1 MYWIPEQSFRDQT
14 VAVLG
19 SGPSMSQGVADSVK
33 HLPRIAINTT
43 YKLARDAD
51 IIYGADAMWWRQWEE
66 DVKDLPGLKV
76 SIEYRAGIH
85 PNGPEFVRVLRWGG
99 TSGYDDRPGYVRWGG
114 HGGYQALHLAAS
126 MGAKRVLLF
135 GFDCHGGHWHGTHPS
150 PLGNP
155 LEQTLKSWM
164 GYLEDLAP
172 ILEARGVEVFN
183 CSPIS
188 RLECFLKFDS
198 LMASA

>member
-19 SGPSMSQGVADSVK
+19 SGPSMSQSVADSVK

-43 YKLARDAD
+43 YQLARDAD
-51 IIYGADAMWWRQWEE
+51 IIYGADSMWWRQWEH
-66 DVKDLPGLKV
+66 DVKDLPGTKV
-76 SIEYRAGIH
+76 SIEYRTGIH

-99 TSGYDDRPGYVRWGG
+99 TSGYDERPGYVRWGG

-135 GFDCHGGHWHGTHPS
+135 GFDCQGGHWHGAHPN

-188 RLECFLKFDS
+188 RLECFRNFDS